1 MSSTTVAEFAS
12 ELKKSNE
19 TLLEQ
24 LKAAGVAKSTA
35 TDTLTDS
42 DKQNLLS
49 YLQASHGNAG
59 GERKKITLVKKSTT
73 EIKQADSSGK
83 ARTIQV
89 EVRKK
94 RTFVRREDGA
104 DLPVDA
110 AETTESAQEME
121 AASALETAELA
132 RREEEASRQAELIRR
147 QEEELAERRRQRE
160 EQEAK
165 NAEAAAQAAKQAA
178 EAEAADEAAKKL
190 AEKAKAAI
198 AVASPDSVSEPE
210 AQSDSETSVTDVIA
224 AKAEAAVK
232 AKVAAAE
239 KSAAE
244 SIARAEEAERAADL
258 GDRRRKAEAEA
269 AAIRLMMSSPA
280 KKAPPV
286 KKPEELRAEAA
297 KAAGLKGTLHKPVTV
312 AKPGAPVNGA
322 TAAPG
327 GAGKEVKSAKLSSS
341 WAGDPAKKKGIPTR
355 APGRVENEEAAV
367 VTITSGCPRHLLRH
381 ASLRSTFQRPSPC
394 LSWRTRWL
402 SKLLKSSNT

>member
-12 ELKKSNE
+12 ELKKTNE

-24 LKAAGVAKSTA
+24 LKAAGVAKSTP
-35 TDTLTDS
+35 TDTLTEA

-59 GERKKITLVKKSTT
+59 AERKKITLVKKSTT
-73 EIKQADSSGK
+73 EIKQADSTGK

-94 RTFVRREDGA
+94 RTFVRREDGPEA
-104 DLPVDA
+104 PVDP
-110 AETTESAQEME
+110 TESAQEL
-121 AASALETAELA
+121 AAAAALETAELA

-147 QEEELAERRRQRE
+147 QEEELAESRRLRE

-165 NAEAAAQAAKQAA
+165 SRAAAEQAAKIAAEAA
-178 EAEAADEAAKKL
+178 EEAAKKL
-190 AEKAKAAI
+190 AEKAKSAAAI
-198 AVASPDSVSEPE
+198 ASKTNEQVPATPAAAEVA
-210 AQSDSETSVTDVIA
+210 SVTDAVA
-224 AKAEAAVK
+224 AKAEAVVK
-232 AKVAAAE
+232 AKVVAAE

-244 SIARAEEAERAADL
+244 SIARAEEAARAADL

-297 KAAGLKGTLHKPVTV
+297 KAAGLKGTLHKPVT
-312 AKPGAPVNGA
+312 APKQ
-322 TAAPG
+322 AAPAAG
-327 GAGKEVKSAKLSSS
+327 TPASPAAGAGK
-341 WAGDPAKKKGIPTR
+341 
-355 APGRVENEEAAV
+355 
-367 VTITSGCPRHLLRH
+367 
-381 ASLRSTFQRPSPC
+381 
-394 LSWRTRWL
+394 
-402 SKLLKSSNT
+402 